1 MLIRL
6 ALAVLVVFIG
16 ILPVQAADLADG
28 AKLFRANCAG
38 CHLKG
43 GNVLNGAKTL
53 KLAALQKYEMSS
65 IEAITY
71 QVTHGK
77 AQMPAFGSKLSAEQL
92 DNVAHY
98 VLNQAENEWK

>member
-1 MLIRL
+1 MRL
-6 ALAVLVVFIG
+6 ALVALVFLMGVM
-16 ILPVQAADLADG
+16 PVHAADLADG

-53 KLAALQKYEMSS
+53 KLAALEQYSMNSL
-65 IEAITY
+65 EAITT
-71 QVTHGK
+71 QITNGK
-77 AQMPAFGSKLSAEQL
+77 AQMPAFGSKLSPEQI

-98 VLNQAENEWK
+98 VLDQAEKGW